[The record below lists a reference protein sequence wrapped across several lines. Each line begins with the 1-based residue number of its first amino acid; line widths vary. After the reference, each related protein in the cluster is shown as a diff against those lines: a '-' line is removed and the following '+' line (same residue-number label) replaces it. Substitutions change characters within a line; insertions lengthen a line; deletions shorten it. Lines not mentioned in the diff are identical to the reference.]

1 MKNNDLTYQDKL
13 EVIRPFD
20 NSKIIVMCKE
30 IVLKQGII
38 EITIDNEKIKQY
50 NEIVIDGRT
59 YRVLENS
66 EDE

>member
-20 NSKIIVMCKE
+20 TSKIIIMCKE
-30 IVLKQGII
+30 IVLKQGTI
-38 EITIDNEKIKQY
+38 EITIDNERIKHY

-59 YRVLENS
+59 YRFLENL